1 MVEGD
6 FWGKAMFGIERGG
19 ISSMLDVTTDAW

>member
-6 FWGKAMFGIERGG
+6 FWGKAMFGIERGD
-19 ISSMLDVTTDAW
+19 IPSMLDVTTDAR